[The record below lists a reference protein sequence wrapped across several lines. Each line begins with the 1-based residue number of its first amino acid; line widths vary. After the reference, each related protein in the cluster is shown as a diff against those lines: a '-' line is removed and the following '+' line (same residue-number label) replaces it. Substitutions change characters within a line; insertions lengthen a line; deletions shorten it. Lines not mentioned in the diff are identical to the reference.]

1 MGWNDLLG
9 RVQSGYAG
17 LSPTRQKVID
27 FLLDEWQEAAMLPA
41 GRLAKMIGVSESVIT
56 RTAAE
61 LGYSGFGALQSEF
74 QERVREQLTLGERLE
89 RSTKGL
95 ADAEGLV
102 TRVLEAGMENVRSV
116 SAGNDVAQFE
126 TAVDRLLAARKVLV
140 LGNRST
146 RASAL
151 YLGMNLN
158 LMLGNAEAPDPTDGA
173 MPERIRALGP
183 SDVLVAFTFPRYGL
197 STLTA
202 AREAHK
208 RGAYLLAVTDSL
220 SAPVARFAELT
231 LTVQTGSV
239 ATARSATGVV
249 FLVDILLALAALR
262 APERVR
268 ANLEEM
274 DALLVSFRAF
284 YGADDA
290 RWSRAPAEGAAGVE
304 RPTGAPP
311 RAPDGGPEDGAAE
324 REESGGE

>member
-1 MGWNDLLG
+1 MGWNDLLA
-9 RVQSGYAG
+9 RVQGAYAT

-61 LGYSGFGALQSEF
+61 LGYSGFAALQAEF

-95 ADAEGLV
+95 ADTEGLV
-102 TRVLEAGMENVRSV
+102 TRVLDAGMENVRSV

-173 MPERIRALGP
+173 MPERIRGMGP

-202 AREAHK
+202 AREASR

-220 SAPVARFAELT
+220 SAPVARFADLT

-239 ATARSATGVV
+239 ATARSATGIV

-274 DALLVSFRAF
+274 DALLLSFRAF

-290 RWSRAPAEGAAGVE
+290 RWSKRPGAGGSDAAAPVPSEGTAGDD
-304 RPTGAPP
+304 PAPE
-311 RAPDGGPEDGAAE
+311 G
-324 REESGGE
+324 SGGA

>member
-1 MGWNDLLG
+1 MSWNDLLA
-9 RVQSGYAG
+9 RVQRSYPK
-17 LSPTRQKVID
+17 LSATRQRVVD

-41 GRLAKMIGVSESVIT
+41 GRLARMIGVSESVIT

-61 LGYSGFGALQSEF
+61 LGYSGFSALQDEF

-95 ADAEGLV
+95 ADTEGLV

-116 SAGNDVAQFE
+116 SANNDTAQFE
-126 TAVDRLLAARKVLV
+126 LAVDRLLAARKTLV

-158 LMLGNAEAPDPTDGA
+158 LMLGNVETPDPMDGS
-173 MPERIRALGP
+173 MPERIRGMGEP
-183 SDVLVAFTFPRYGL
+183 DVLVALTFPRYGL

-202 AREAHK
+202 AREARR
-208 RGAYLLAVTDSL
+208 RGAFLLAITDGL
-220 SAPVARFAELT
+220 SAPVARFANLT

-239 ATARSATGVV
+239 ATARSATGIV

-268 ANLEEM
+268 ANLEDM
-274 DALLVSFRAF
+274 DALLLTFRSF

-290 RWSRAPAEGAAGVE
+290 RIHPRLANTPA
-304 RPTGAPP
+304 TG
-311 RAPDGGPEDGAAE
+311 PDEDA
-324 REESGGE
+324 